1 MGSPSGVFVLFIC
14 EIPPSR
20 PWWLIDEQYGDSG
33 EAGCHT
39 PLVLSSSSGDVGCL
53 GSSSSDAGARPPSP
67 QGVQDGSWPA
77 GGKDRGSGKVWHS
90 CLLEG
95 S

>member
-1 MGSPSGVFVLFIC
+1 MGSPSGVFVLLIC
-14 EIPPSR
+14 EIPPSC

-67 QGVQDGSWPA
+67 QGVLASRQEGQGLRQSLA
-77 GGKDRGSGKVWHS
+77 FMFIGGQ
-90 CLLEG
+90 LE
-95 S
+95 